1 MQVIVEARGLS
12 RAERLLLIERAIS
25 KAEEGDIVVLADDD
39 NEKVEIAYAAR
50 NKGWLL
56 KRIEC
61 QGKSYRITISK
72 D

>member
-1 MQVIVEARGLS
+1 MKVIIDARGIPK
-12 RAERLLLIERAIS
+12 EKRLLLIERAIE
-25 KAEEGDIVVLADDD
+25 KAEEGEIVVLAEDD
-39 NEKVEIAYAAR
+39 NEKVDIAYAAR
-50 NKGWLL
+50 DNGWVL